1 MVALQPGLAFA
12 HGEQILFFPIGI
24 LAAAIA
30 VLGWSMFRPVG
41 CGVRL
46 LAVAVAFAASLPF
59 WFTSIG
65 DWPPV
70 GGFEALMIF
79 ATGFIPSVVAGYLVL
94 SWFERRAKRRG

>member
-41 CGVRL
+41 WGGRL
-46 LAVAVAFAASLPF
+46 LAISVTFAASLPF

-65 DWPPV
+65 DWPPM
-70 GGFEALMIF
+70 GGFEELMIF
-79 ATGFIPSVVAGYLVL
+79 ATGFTPPVVAGCLVL
-94 SWFERRAKRRG
+94 WWFERRAKRCG